1 MALPALVL
9 IHGGGHAADCWD
21 LTIDEIHRL
30 EPGLT
35 ALAVDL
41 PGRRSKPGDL
51 RTLTIAECVDS
62 VVADI
67 ENAGLSDVIIVG
79 HSIAGITAPA
89 VAADLGAPR
98 VYELILAAAVVPGE
112 GEACRDVMTGPL
124 RLARPQARRGRQ
136 NETPFWWVRYLYL
149 NGVPPARRQF
159 VKDRLYPESGS
170 ILAERISAADRSDD
184 IPRTWILT
192 TRDRAVSVKA
202 QRQSMRAIGGV
213 QAQVSIDTCHDLMIS
228 EPERLAEI
236 LVERCRL
243 YE

>member
-1 MALPALVL
+1 VALPALVL
-9 IHGGGHAADCWD
+9 VHGGGHAADCWD
-21 LTIDEIHRL
+21 LTIEEIHRI
-30 EPGLT
+30 EPSLT

-41 PGRRSKPGDL
+41 PGRRSKPGNL

-67 ENAGLSDVIIVG
+67 ENAGLGEVIVVG

-89 VAADLGAPR
+89 VAAKLGAPR
-98 VYELILAAAVVPGE
+98 VRELVLAAAVVPGE
-112 GEACRDVMTGPL
+112 GETCRDVMTGSL

-149 NGVPPARRQF
+149 NGVPRARRRF
-159 VKDRLYPESGS
+159 VKDKLYAESGS
-170 ILAERISAADRSDD
+170 ILAERVSGADRSDD

-192 TRDRAVSVKA
+192 TRNRALSVKA
-202 QRQSMRAIGGV
+202 QRRNMEAIGGV
-213 QAQVSIDTCHDLMIS
+213 QAQVSIDTCHDLMVS

-236 LVERCRL
+236 LVDRCRL
-243 YE
+243 YD